1 MKKSCFIQVIIF
13 LTILTAAI
21 VYFIDNHFQDVVVNP
36 GKKMISGMILDEFDE
51 KYKEKDSLKVILN
64 ELLLDKKNN
73 DKNYSFENYDEL
85 FDSIDFIFRDS
96 LIDKSEIFYVKKITG
111 SDNER

>member
-36 GKKMISGMILDEFDE
+36 GKK
-51 KYKEKDSLKVILN
+51 
-64 ELLLDKKNN
+64 
-73 DKNYSFENYDEL
+73 
-85 FDSIDFIFRDS
+85 
-96 LIDKSEIFYVKKITG
+96 
-111 SDNER
+111 

>member
-1 MKKSCFIQVIIF
+1 
-13 LTILTAAI
+13 
-21 VYFIDNHFQDVVVNP
+21 
-36 GKKMISGMILDEFDE
+36 MISGMILDEFDE
-51 KYKEKDSLKVILN
+51 KYNYVADTPEKDSLKVILN
-64 ELLLDKKNN
+64 ELLLNKKNN